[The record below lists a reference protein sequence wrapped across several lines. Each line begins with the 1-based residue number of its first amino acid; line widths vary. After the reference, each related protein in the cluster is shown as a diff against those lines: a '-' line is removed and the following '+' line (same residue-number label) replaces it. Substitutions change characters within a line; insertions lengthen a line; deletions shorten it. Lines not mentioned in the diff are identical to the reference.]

1 MTQKDAIRELKSLS
15 EKGIYKKSKLKWW
28 LQKYADQYT
37 YFIKGRENRDA
48 MAITYRAD
56 ARPEVKEFIHLE
68 NKINTFLDTYE
79 TLENVIE
86 LYANETYYKE
96 QIVAYNKVKNNV
108 SELNNWLATQYL
120 DTGKQQSDF
129 KILFGD
135 NRELIDYSFKIHFP
149 LSLNLSLIVD
159 GNEFQY
165 SLQFL
170 NILERSKK
178 IIIIG
183 VITLFSDLEVFEE
196 SRITEGDYIRIRPA
210 FKRQKIVV
218 STNDE
223 HLNEHL
229 IIFRN
234 GKTELL
240 KDVSIG
246 QKIKVFASLRGGEW
260 ENENKELAHRNS
272 LLGWDIE
279 LE

>member
-1 MTQKDAIRELKSLS
+1 
-15 EKGIYKKSKLKWW
+15 
-28 LQKYADQYT
+28 
-37 YFIKGRENRDA
+37 
-48 MAITYRAD
+48 
-56 ARPEVKEFIHLE
+56 
-68 NKINTFLDTYE
+68 
-79 TLENVIE
+79 
-86 LYANETYYKE
+86 
-96 QIVAYNKVKNNV
+96 
-108 SELNNWLATQYL
+108 
-120 DTGKQQSDF
+120 
-129 KILFGD
+129 LFGD

-149 LSLNLSLIVD
+149 LPLNLSVIVD

-183 VITLFSDLEVFEE
+183 VIILISDLEVIEE
-196 SRITEGDYIRIRPA
+196 SRIEVDYIRIRPA

-260 ENENKELAHRNS
+260 ENENKELAYGHS